1 MNDSNE
7 GNPTASQ
14 VSTDELLSTTR
25 DNLQRARREITR
37 LQLVADD
44 AVERLDRSTNLLNMQ
59 ERLTQTMQDDL
70 RSTSLKLEEKR
81 SQLLITEV
89 ERDEQNELNK
99 RLKERLEEAQTKLQI
114 TDFELDEQQERN
126 KSLSDKLQVALQEN
140 TEQERQLQQQ
150 HFDVVSELQGQ
161 LQESRIQHE
170 ANLLQIL
177 ALVHTQLETVPQ
189 SESNSQSSGQASSSA
204 EVPTGHGRK

>member
-7 GNPTASQ
+7 GNTTASQ
-14 VSTDELLSTTR
+14 VSTEELLSTTK

-59 ERLTQTMQDDL
+59 ERLTQTIQDDL
-70 RSTSLKLEEKR
+70 RSTTLKLEEKR

-89 ERDEQNELNK
+89 ERDEQIELNK
-99 RLKERLEEAQTKLQI
+99 RLKDRLEEAQTKLQI

-126 KSLSDKLQVALQEN
+126 KSLSDKLQVALQEI

-170 ANLLQIL
+170 ASLLQIL
-177 ALVHTQLETVPQ
+177 ALVHNELESISRTQST
-189 SESNSQSSGQASSSA
+189 GQTTSSA
-204 EVPTGHGRK
+204 EVPNEHGRK

>member
-7 GNPTASQ
+7 GNTTASQ
-14 VSTDELLSTTR
+14 VSTEELLSTTK

-59 ERLTQTMQDDL
+59 ERLTQTIQDDL
-70 RSTSLKLEEKR
+70 RSTTLKLEEKR

-89 ERDEQNELNK
+89 ERDEQIELNK
-99 RLKERLEEAQTKLQI
+99 RLKDRLEEAQTKLQI

-126 KSLSDKLQVALQEN
+126 KSLSDKLQVALQEI

-170 ANLLQIL
+170 ASLLQIL
-177 ALVHTQLETVPQ
+177 AVVHNQLETISQTQ
-189 SESNSQSSGQASSSA
+189 STGQTTSSA
-204 EVPTGHGRK
+204 EVPNEHGRK